1 MSKDHQY
8 HQPNAPDS
16 PGDESDSDIELDIN
30 ELGPHSGKG
39 RNELDGSPTWDQ
51 QNPESRIPLRN
62 LRLSRIRGFRD
73 PSHDDSYRDGDAEG
87 LLQDPLGGRDPEG
100 TLDDSAPL
108 LESGDG
114 SAARHKLPD
123 QASQGPSSSLRL
135 ARFPT
140 ATTNGIS
147 SGAHEQHENNTAG
160 TSRNI
165 AIGQYPP
172 PRFPPNA
179 VSNAKFTAWSFLPR
193 TLYNEFSFFFNM
205 YFLLVALSQLIPP
218 LRIGYVSTYVVP
230 LIFVLS
236 ITLGKEALDDLARRR
251 RDAEANNEAYTV
263 LRLHDLANSSG
274 RKRQNGR
281 TLKGP
286 SKRSRRNTASSLPS
300 RLDVIEEE
308 EERLGHGAK
317 DSVFGVELDELRI
330 RSRDIK
336 VGDVVKL
343 GKDQRVPA
351 DLVILKCCTVESGM
365 AASPPQ
371 PSDVDTLDNS
381 CPEPDIGTHT
391 SQLDQNLN
399 AGESNSVGEAFLR
412 TDQLDGET
420 DWKLRLASP
429 LTQALDPR
437 EFARLRIV
445 AGRPSKKVNE
455 FVGTVEY
462 LPQEA
467 GQDDGTSQ
475 KALSAPLTIDN
486 TAWANTVLASNA
498 TVLAVVVYTGAQTR
512 QAMSTTPPRSKT
524 GLLDSEINN
533 LTKILCALTLSL
545 SIILVAL
552 EGFEN
557 AEEIKWYVAITRF
570 LILFSTIIPISL
582 RVNLDMGKSVYAWFI
597 ERDQGIPG
605 TVVRTSTIPEELG
618 RIEYLLSDKT
628 GTLTQNEMELKKIHV
643 GTVSYANEAMDEVAS
658 YVRQAFVIGPGT
670 DALQRSSLVTPSSNF
685 HNSSVGASAAR
696 TRREIGSRVRDLV
709 LALALCHNVTPTTE
723 EEDGHSFT
731 TYQASSPDEIAI
743 VRWTEQIGLRLV
755 HRDRK
760 SITLQSVET
769 SRVVV
774 RARVL
779 DVFPFTSEGKRMGIV
794 LQFLQG
800 EESDDSNA
808 EEAGEIWFY
817 QKGADTVMTSI
828 VAAND
833 WLDEETANMAR
844 EGFRTLVVGR
854 RKLSA
859 QQYQEFS
866 ASFKEASLS
875 LQSRDVRMAR
885 VVKGYLESNLELLG
899 VTGVEDK
906 LQKDVKPS
914 LELLR
919 NAGIKIWM
927 LTGDKVET
935 ARCVAVSAKL
945 VSRTQFI
952 HTITKLTPD
961 TPPSSALD
969 LLSLLRSKPDSTAL
983 LIDGDSLSYFLSHHR
998 WEFISIA
1005 VQLPAAIA
1013 CRCSPTQKADIAYLI
1028 RQFTKKRVACI
1039 GDGGNDVSMIQAAD
1053 VGVGIVGKEGRQA
1066 SLAADFSITSF
1077 HHLTKLLVWH
1087 GRNSY
1092 KRSAKLAQFIIH
1104 RGLIISVCQTI
1115 YSIATHFEPNAL
1127 YKDWLLVGYATVYTM
1142 APVFSLVLDKD
1153 VDEGLA
1159 NLYPELYKEL
1169 TNGQSL
1175 SYRTFFVWVAVSIY
1189 QGSIIQ
1195 GLSQILV
1202 GSVDSP
1208 QMVSVSFTV
1217 LVINELIMVACEIV
1231 TWHRIMVA
1239 SLLGTMAIYIGSVPF
1254 LGGYFDLGYVWSWGF
1269 AWRVAAI
1276 SAISLIPPYSVKIL
1290 RRTLK
1295 PPSYRKGQIF
1305 MHFTGTFYY
1314 ANLSLGTPPQKLRL
1328 SIDTGSSDLWSNA
1341 ASSPFCQRK
1350 GRCSESGTY
1359 NANASSTYRYID
1371 SRFNITYG
1379 HGGYGR
1385 GDHASDTIHFGG
1397 RVLTGMEFG
1406 IGYNSDSG
1414 GGVIGLG
1421 YAINEAHPRD
1431 PKFKPYSNMPQLMVD
1446 QELIHSNAYSL
1457 WLDDRASSTG
1467 SLLFGGVDTAKYHG
1481 TLQTFPVQQIYG
1493 HYAEFLISLTG
1504 LGLSESG
1511 FSAHS
1516 FHHALPAN
1524 VLLDSGA
1531 TLTYLP
1537 DILAHDL
1544 FSALDIKYDRS
1555 KEAATVDCML
1565 ASSNISVDFSFTTK
1579 TISVPMRELVLPLQ
1593 SNHKKSLTSS
1603 GKKCDFAIVPA
1614 RSSDAPILGDTFL
1627 RSAYV
1632 VFDLAN
1638 NEISLAQTNFDPKGS
1653 HIVEIGAGNRSV
1665 PPS

>member
-1 MSKDHQY
+1 MSREHQY
-8 HQPNAPDS
+8 YPPHGSISPDS
-16 PGDESDSDIELDIN
+16 KSESDIELDLH
-30 ELGPHSGKG
+30 ELAPKRGKSE
-39 RNELDGSPTWDQ
+39 NDPDQPLYWDQ
-51 QNPESRIPLRN
+51 QSPQRRIPLRN
-62 LRLSRIRGFRD
+62 LRVGRTRALRSPRYDEG
-73 PSHDDSYRDGDAEG
+73 DGD
-87 LLQDPLGGRDPEG
+87 RRYSEG
-100 TLDDSAPL
+100 TVEDHAPL
-108 LESGDG
+108 LEASDDYDAKPTSPQDAPGNSSRVRLTRFLS
-114 SAARHKLPD
+114 SATSDTPAR
-123 QASQGPSSSLRL
+123 ANEVSETSS
-135 ARFPT
+135 
-140 ATTNGIS
+140 
-147 SGAHEQHENNTAG
+147 AG
-160 TSRNI
+160 TSRSI
-165 AIGQYPP
+165 IIGQYPP

-179 VSNAKFTAWSFLPR
+179 VSNAKYTAWSFLPR
-193 TLYNEFSFFFNM
+193 TLYNEFSFFFNV

-230 LIFVLS
+230 LVFVLS
-236 ITLGKEALDDLARRR
+236 ITLGKEALDDLVRRR
-251 RDAEANNEAYTV
+251 RDAEANKEPYTV
-263 LRLHDLANSSG
+263 LRLRDSA
-274 RKRQNGR
+274 
-281 TLKGP
+281 
-286 SKRSRRNTASSLPS
+286 TASEPNGSRKEGGGAPHKTSQRGTSSFRQS
-300 RLDVIEEE
+300 RLDVVEEE
-308 EERLGHGAK
+308 EERLGLTGK
-317 DSVFGVELDELRI
+317 ISKPRVKMDELRI

-351 DLVILKCCTVESGM
+351 DLVILNSSSADSAV
-365 AASPPQ
+365 APSPSQ
-371 PSDVDTLDNS
+371 PSANTPS
-381 CPEPDIGTHT
+381 T
-391 SQLDQNLN
+391 N
-399 AGESNSVGEAFLR
+399 AGLEADSGLETPEVPGTQSVGDSSSGSTGEAFLR

-429 LTQALDPR
+429 LTQQLDLC

-455 FVGTVEY
+455 FVGTLEY
-462 LPQEA
+462 MPEA
-467 GQDDGTSQ
+467 DGGSNDDSQ
-475 KALSAPLTIDN
+475 SPLSAPLTIDN
-486 TAWANTVLASNA
+486 TAWANTVLASYA
-498 TVLAVVVYTGAQTR
+498 TILAVVVYTGAQTR

-524 GLLDSEINN
+524 GLLDCEINN

-545 SIILVAL
+545 SVILVAL

-557 AEEIKWYVAITRF
+557 QEEIKWYVAITRF

-582 RVNLDMGKSVYAWFI
+582 RVNLDMGKTVYAWFI

-643 GTVSYANEAMDEVAS
+643 GTVSYANEAMDEVSS
-658 YVRQAFVIGPGT
+658 YVRQGFVARPAA
-670 DALQRSSLVTPSSNF
+670 DASQQSLLVTPSTTF
-685 HNSSVGASAAR
+685 HNASNGASATR

-723 EEDGHSFT
+723 EADGSAFT

-743 VRWTEQIGLRLV
+743 VRWTEQIGLRLI

-760 SITLQSVET
+760 SITLQSTET
-769 SRVVV
+769 SKIVV
-774 RARVL
+774 RVRVL
-779 DVFPFTSEGKRMGIV
+779 DVFPFTSEGKRMGII
-794 LQFLQG
+794 LQFYSDASVDQTG
-800 EESDDSNA
+800 EES
-808 EEAGEIWFY
+808 GEMWFY
-817 QKGADTVMTSI
+817 QKGADTVMAAI

-844 EGFRTLVVGR
+844 EGFRTLVIGR
-854 RKLSA
+854 RRLSA
-859 QQYQEFS
+859 QQYHDFS
-866 ASFKEASLS
+866 AKYKEASLS
-875 LQSRDVRMAR
+875 LQGRDARMAR
-885 VVKGYLESNLELLG
+885 VVKQHLESNLELLG

-952 HTITKLTPD
+952 HTITKLTPE
-961 TPPSSALD
+961 TSPPHALD
-969 LLSLLRSKPDSTAL
+969 ALSLLRSKPDSTAL
-983 LIDGDSLSYFLSHHR
+983 LIDGESLSYFLSHHR

-1005 VQLPAAIA
+1005 VQLPAVIA

-1115 YSIATHFEPNAL
+1115 YSIAAHFHPNAL

-1239 SLLGTMAIYIGSVPF
+1239 SLLGTAIIYMGSVPF
-1254 LGGYFDLGYVWSWGF
+1254 LGRYFDLGYVWSWGF
-1269 AWRVAAI
+1269 AWRVAGI

-1295 PPSYRKGQIF
+1295 PPSYRKVQ
-1305 MHFTGTFYY
+1305 
-1314 ANLSLGTPPQKLRL
+1314 
-1328 SIDTGSSDLWSNA
+1328 
-1341 ASSPFCQRK
+1341 
-1350 GRCSESGTY
+1350 
-1359 NANASSTYRYID
+1359 
-1371 SRFNITYG
+1371 
-1379 HGGYGR
+1379 
-1385 GDHASDTIHFGG
+1385 
-1397 RVLTGMEFG
+1397 
-1406 IGYNSDSG
+1406 
-1414 GGVIGLG
+1414 
-1421 YAINEAHPRD
+1421 AI
-1431 PKFKPYSNMPQLMVD
+1431 
-1446 QELIHSNAYSL
+1446 
-1457 WLDDRASSTG
+1457 
-1467 SLLFGGVDTAKYHG
+1467 
-1481 TLQTFPVQQIYG
+1481 
-1493 HYAEFLISLTG
+1493 
-1504 LGLSESG
+1504 
-1511 FSAHS
+1511 
-1516 FHHALPAN
+1516 
-1524 VLLDSGA
+1524 
-1531 TLTYLP
+1531 
-1537 DILAHDL
+1537 
-1544 FSALDIKYDRS
+1544 
-1555 KEAATVDCML
+1555 
-1565 ASSNISVDFSFTTK
+1565 
-1579 TISVPMRELVLPLQ
+1579 
-1593 SNHKKSLTSS
+1593 
-1603 GKKCDFAIVPA
+1603 
-1614 RSSDAPILGDTFL
+1614 
-1627 RSAYV
+1627 
-1632 VFDLAN
+1632 
-1638 NEISLAQTNFDPKGS
+1638 
-1653 HIVEIGAGNRSV
+1653 
-1665 PPS
+1665 